1 MITESYYI
9 DGYPDGIFT
18 HYHPDG
24 KVQISGKY
32 KNGKQVGD
40 WKYYDENGKAVDKD
54 EFRKQ
59 EEVKEISDSEKAETL
74 Y

>member
-1 MITESYYI
+1 MTESYYVN
-9 DGYPDGIFT
+9 GMPDGKFT

-24 KVQISGKY
+24 EVQITGSY

-40 WKYYDENGKAVDKD
+40 WKYYDENGKQVDKD

-59 EEVKEISDSEKAETL
+59 EEVKEIK
-74 Y
+74 